1 MALRISLILAIL
13 AGLGVIG
20 VSQFVLRPQVEEIV
34 ATRDSNKKGWDD
46 AEGRFKKKSKEL
58 SETQTKLTSTE
69 KNLEDTK
76 TQLGA
81 MTSKADSQEKRANG
95 LDQVLAQTRQTLK
108 GAQEKL
114 EQWRQTS
121 LEPDQVRNLIA
132 SEKVLQQANAALQE
146 EVSVFA
152 KKNARLENELAAIRT
167 GEVDPPVPP
176 EIRGKVTVVDPK
188 WDFVVLD
195 VGSGKGLPQ
204 RGILLVSRNGELVAK
219 VRVMTVED
227 QRSIANVL
235 PGWKLKDIMEGDA
248 VIAYSTR

>member
-34 ATRDSNKKGWDD
+34 ATRDGNKKGWDD
-46 AEGRFKKKSKEL
+46 AEGRVRKKTSEL
-58 SETQTKLTSTE
+58 KETQTKLTVTE
-69 KNLEDTK
+69 KGLEETK

-81 MTSKADSQEKRANG
+81 MTSKAESQEKRANG
-95 LDQVLAQTRQTLK
+95 LDQVLAQTKQTLK

-114 EQWRQTS
+114 EQWRQTG
-121 LEPDQVRNLIA
+121 LEPEQVRNLIA
-132 SEKVLQQANAALQE
+132 SEKQLQQANAALEQE
-146 EVSVFA
+146 TSLLFKKVAAQATELDLFRGKSEDPYVPVEV
-152 KKNARLENELAAIRT
+152 
-167 GEVDPPVPP
+167 
-176 EIRGKVTVVDPK
+176 RGKVTVVDPK

-195 VGSGKGLPQ
+195 VGSGKGIPQ
-204 RGILLVSRNGELVAK
+204 RGVLLVSRNGELVAK
-219 VRVMTVED
+219 VRVMTVEE

-235 PGWKLKDIMEGDA
+235 PGWKLKDIMEGDV